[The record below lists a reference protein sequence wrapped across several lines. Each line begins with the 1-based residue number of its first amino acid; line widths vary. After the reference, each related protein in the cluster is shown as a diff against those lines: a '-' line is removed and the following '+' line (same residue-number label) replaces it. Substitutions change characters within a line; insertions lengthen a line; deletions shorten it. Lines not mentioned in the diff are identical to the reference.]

1 MSASE
6 VEHFTHGEAIGVDVA
21 AIERDLAALWRE
33 SASGE
38 HGVTRACLW
47 NLVLHAR
54 GEAELVVGK
63 GLVDAIAAAC
73 PARSLVLD
81 MRAEAAAGER
91 DLEAWISANCQ
102 VAPGG
107 GKLLCSEEITI
118 AARAAA
124 RARVPA
130 LVRALLVP
138 DVPTAALWLGPA
150 PGVDDA
156 RALAAL
162 TEVAQRLVIDSDDA
176 AAPPGG
182 RPVGWRAGSWRT
194 LLGAAGLVQVT
205 DLGWLR
211 LSAFRVLLASCF
223 DPPVGADGLLRV
235 KRAAVVVSP
244 RGVATGELLL
254 GWLATRLGWGEARR
268 AGQDEVV
275 AGGGAGAGAG
285 AGGGRREWRAARV
298 AGQVELGLEV
308 RDVAAGRDGIWEIVI
323 ECEEGPTCRVVDVEG
338 EAAGTV
344 RIEMDGL
351 PTRVVMCEPRPD
363 AELLVAAL
371 GARGLDPLYVQ
382 AMARAAELEA

>member
-1 MSASE
+1 MSGADAS

-54 GEAELVVGK
+54 GEAELAVGK
-63 GLVDAIAAAC
+63 GLVDAIAAAV

-81 MRAEAAAGER
+81 MRAEAGER

-118 AARAAA
+118 AARAGG

-150 PGVDDA
+150 PGGDDV
-156 RALAAL
+156 RALASL

-176 AAPPGG
+176 AAPAGG
-182 RPVGWRAGSWRT
+182 RSVGWRAGSWRT
-194 LLGAAGLVQVT
+194 LLGAAGLVQLT

-211 LSAFRVLLASCF
+211 MSAFRVLLASCF
-223 DPPVGADGLLRV
+223 DPPVGAEGLLRV

-268 AGQDEVV
+268 AGPDEV
-275 AGGGAGAGAG
+275 AAGAGAG
-285 AGGGRREWRAARV
+285 VAAGKREWRAARV
-298 AGQVELGLEV
+298 AGEVELGLEV
-308 RDVAAGRDGIWEIVI
+308 RDVEAGRDGIWEIVI

>member
-1 MSASE
+1 VTVPGAS

-33 SASGE
+33 SASGA

-54 GEAELVVGK
+54 GEAELAVGK
-63 GLVDAIAAAC
+63 GLVDAIAAAV

-81 MRAEAAAGER
+81 MRAEAGER

-118 AARAAA
+118 AARASG

-176 AAPPGG
+176 AAPAGG
-182 RPVGWRAGSWRT
+182 RSVGWRAGSWRT

-223 DPPVGADGLLRV
+223 DPPVGAEGLLRV

-268 AGQDEVV
+268 AD
-275 AGGGAGAGAG
+275 GGGAGTGA
-285 AGGGRREWRAARV
+285 ARCRDWRARRA
-298 AGQVELGLEV
+298 AGEVELGLEV

-323 ECEEGPTCRVVDVEG
+323 ECDDGPTCRVVDIEG

-351 PTRVVMCEPRPD
+351 PTRVVVCEPRPD